1 MTNNIIF
8 NNKNTLIQNLMLITQ
23 NLMLITL
30 VYLCIDDNMFH
41 VFFYYLVDKCVYM
54 YIFKNVFTNIF
65 II

>member
-1 MTNNIIF
+1 
-8 NNKNTLIQNLMLITQ
+8 MLITQ